1 MNWILKNP
9 FVLSANL
16 HAGAIMVSYPYDDS
30 PKDIERGDY
39 SATPDDRMFRHL
51 SLTYSFNHPFMHKNF
66 KHKNGDNYPKGI
78 SNGAF
83 WYDKQGTMKV
93 D

>member
-39 SATPDDRMFRHL
+39 SATSDDRMFRYL

-66 KHKNGDNYPKGI
+66 KCKNGDNYPKGI

-93 D
+93 N